1 MKTFFRIILLS
12 LFVSIVLPVASQPVL
27 VLTLDDAVNF
37 AIDHNKT
44 LINSRYA
51 INKSSQ
57 KIKEAIAAG
66 LPQINAS
73 VDYTSY
79 LGGQASI
86 QLSPASPPATIEFNP
101 TSNLQAS
108 VTQLIFNGNY
118 YVGIQL
124 SKLAKKMT
132 EQNYRM
138 DALDVKEQTIQAYYL
153 VLANER
159 ILNIIREN
167 KANAQVIY
175 EKTNNL
181 VNAGILEETDIKK
194 LSVMVT
200 TVDNQIKSTERQL
213 ELGYNLLRLYLG
225 LESNQMVR
233 LASSL
238 DEIADR
244 YIFNIASADTFRLDN
259 NLNYQLLLMQA
270 QLAKKN
276 ITMNKASYLPSIAA
290 YYSYTEK
297 LKKPLFDVSPKNVL
311 GFTLSVP
318 IFSGGERYSK
328 LQQAKIDYDV
338 TENSRDLLAQQLTIE
353 ERQLRYN
360 YQNLLEQYMNQ
371 KTNKEV
377 AREVLDKMD
386 LKYQQGVVSTLELT
400 SANTDYLNAE
410 TNFTTVLLQ
419 LLNAELT
426 LRKTNNKL

>member
-213 ELGYNLLRLYLG
+213 ELGYNLLRLHLG

-244 YIFNIASADTFRLDN
+244 YIFNIAVADTFRLDN
-259 NLNYQLLLMQA
+259 NLNYQLLLMQT

-276 ITMNKASYLPSIAA
+276 ITMNKASYLPTLAA

-318 IFSGGERYSK
+318 VFSGGERYSK

-377 AREVLDKMD
+377 AHEVLNKMD

>member
-1 MKTFFRIILLS
+1 MKTIFRIALLS
-12 LFVSIVLPVASQPVL
+12 LLVFIAFPVASQPVL
-27 VLTLDDAVNF
+27 TLTLDDAVNF

-73 VDYTSY
+73 VDYTTY

-132 EQNYRM
+132 EQSYQM

-181 VNAGILEETDIKK
+181 VNAGILEETDVKK

-200 TVDNQIKSTERQL
+200 TVDNQIKSTERQV
-213 ELGYNLLRLYLG
+213 ELGYNLLRLHLG

>member
-1 MKTFFRIILLS
+1 MKTLFKIVLLS
-12 LFVSIVLPVASQPVL
+12 FLVSIAFPGVSQPAL

-73 VDYTSY
+73 VDYTTY
-79 LGGQASI
+79 LGAQASI

-244 YIFNIASADTFRLDN
+244 YIFNIAVADTFRLDN
-259 NLNYQLLLMQA
+259 NLNYQLLLMQT

-276 ITMNKASYLPSIAA
+276 ITMNKASYLPTLAA
-290 YYSYTEK
+290 YYLKFRTER
-297 LKKPLFDVSPKNVL
+297 
-311 GFTLSVP
+311 
-318 IFSGGERYSK
+318 I
-328 LQQAKIDYDV
+328 I
-338 TENSRDLLAQQLTIE
+338 
-353 ERQLRYN
+353 
-360 YQNLLEQYMNQ
+360 
-371 KTNKEV
+371 
-377 AREVLDKMD
+377 
-386 LKYQQGVVSTLELT
+386 
-400 SANTDYLNAE
+400 
-410 TNFTTVLLQ
+410 
-419 LLNAELT
+419 
-426 LRKTNNKL
+426 